1 MESGLVVL
9 LATMALTLGLLISLL
24 TATLAEAEA
33 LTLGLVMEEVLRV
46 LPLRPIQS
54 LLLRS
59 TSPMSTWQR
68 EL

>member
-1 MESGLVVL
+1 MESGLVL

-24 TATLAEAEA
+24 TATLAEEA

-54 LLLRS
+54 LLRS

>member
-24 TATLAEAEA
+24 TATLAEEA

>member
-1 MESGLVVL
+1 MESGLVVVVL

-24 TATLAEAEA
+24 TATEA

-54 LLLRS
+54 LLRFS

>member
-24 TATLAEAEA
+24 TATLAEA

-54 LLLRS
+54 LLRS

>member
-54 LLLRS
+54 LLRS

>member
-24 TATLAEAEA
+24 TATLAEEA

-54 LLLRS
+54 LLRS

>member
-24 TATLAEAEA
+24 TATEA